1 MIRFLS
7 SIDHGSKDY
16 GVEMQIN
23 NDLDMNELMEF
34 FSCFA
39 KAMGYAPKSVYQ
51 ACEEYLAQHDFEI
64 NRNEG
69 DAA

>member
-7 SIDHGSKDY
+7 SIDDGSKDY

-23 NDLDMNELMEF
+23 NDLHIDELMEF
-34 FSCFA
+34 FGCFA
-39 KAMGYAPKSVYQ
+39 KAMGYAPESICR

-69 DAA
+69 DVA